1 MKKELPIIGKM
12 NLMRSNLIFL
22 VLCGFFTSFNTT
34 AQKYPKTL
42 VISQDTLVC
51 FSVKQAKQLALINEE
66 NKMLKQT
73 LSITNEQLVK
83 LNEINTTQN
92 EIIENTNKIE
102 LRYKELLNTYEVEKK
117 TNDRIKSMLQRKVVK
132 QTIYKYISIGAGVLT
147 SGFLTYKLITK

>member
-1 MKKELPIIGKM
+1 MKRELPTIGKM
-12 NLMRSNLIFL
+12 NLMRNNLIFL
-22 VLCGFFTSFNTT
+22 VLCGFFTPFNIT

-73 LSITNEQLVK
+73 LSITDEQLVK
-83 LNEINTTQN
+83 LHEINTTQS

-102 LRYKELLNTYEVEKK
+102 LKYKELLNTYEVEKK
-117 TNDRIKSMLQRKVVK
+117 TNDRIKSMLQRKVIK
-132 QTIYKYISIGAGVLT
+132 QTIYKYLAIGAGVLT